1 MEIVSNN
8 IGRIYFFGGKI
19 LIPADVW
26 PAANNKYGSLNAE
39 MLHNLRE

>member
-1 MEIVSNN
+1 MEIVSNS
-8 IGRIYFFGGKI
+8 IGKIYFGGKI

-39 MLHNLRE
+39 MFHNLRE